1 MEYHFQIHKEKKGYW
16 AECVELEGC
25 STQAETKEDLLKQ
38 MEESLNLYL
47 SEPESSKLIFPMPK
61 RKETG
66 KNVIKVAVEPKVAFA
81 TLLRLCRLK
90 EGLTQS
96 EAAKKMNLGGLY
108 SYQKLESPKK
118 TNPRLETLK
127 LVKKLFPRFPIHA
140 VFS

>member
-1 MEYHFQIHKEKKGYW
+1 MEYHFKIHKEKKGYW

-25 STQAETKEDLLKQ
+25 STQADTKEDLFKQ
-38 MEESLNLYL
+38 MEASLNLYL

-61 RKETG
+61 RKVAG
-66 KNVIKVAVEPKVAFA
+66 KNVVKVIVDPKIAFA
-81 TLLRLCRLK
+81 TLLRSHRLK
-90 EGLTQS
+90 KGLTQG

-127 LVKKLFPRFPIHA
+127 LVKELFPKFPIQL

>member
-1 MEYHFQIHKEKKGYW
+1 MEYHFKIHKKKKAYW

-25 STQAETKEDLLKQ
+25 STQAETKEDLLSQ

-47 SEPESSKLIFPMPK
+47 SEPESSKLIFPVPK
-61 RKETG
+61 K
-66 KNVIKVAVEPKVAFA
+66 KVAGRNIVKVPVDTKVAFA
-81 TLLRLCRLK
+81 TLLRSHRLK
-90 EGLTQS
+90 QGLTQN

-127 LVKKLFPRFPIHA
+127 LVKGLFPKFPIHM